1 MAALA
6 RILGLPRRSWRWA
19 VTWFGLDRSL
29 VVPTLL
35 VFAVSGGVGG
45 AVGYESYRYMWI
57 APEFCNACHI
67 HDYALTDWRHSIHGD
82 VVTCHDCHKV
92 PLMHYTKTLLHSVYQ
107 RPSFPEDL
115 HELPR
120 IPSRSCESCHLAT
133 AMDIGDLSSP
143 MPAAIYERIVRID
156 ESPSHRLHMLAE
168 TRDPGDARGG
178 HGGAPERERRLAVH
192 GPSAHDAGF
201 GPGVIEC
208 IDCHG
213 SEANRFHNFFAR
225 DENCT
230 GCHEDLTVRG
240 EHLREFDCRHC
251 HFQDFLPPS
260 SVGEATGRED
270 QPLRIED
277 PLLR

>member
-1 MAALA
+1 MGLI
-6 RILGLPRRSWRWA
+6 RRMLGWPKRGWDWSWA
-19 VTWFGLDRSL
+19 WFGLDRKL
-29 VVPTLL
+29 LLLAVP
-35 VFAVSGGVGG
+35 VFIAAGTTGGMVGFEG
-45 AVGYESYRYMWI
+45 YRYAWI
-57 APEFCNACHI
+57 APEFCNVCHL

-92 PLMHYTKTLLHSVYQ
+92 PLMHYTKTLLHTFYK
-107 RPSFPEDL
+107 RPSFPEDM

-133 AMDIGDLSSP
+133 AADHADLSSP
-143 MPAAIYERIVRID
+143 MPEAIFDRIVRID
-156 ESPSHRLHMLAE
+156 ESPSHKLHMLSE
-168 TRDPGDARGG
+168 TRDPGEDRGG
-178 HGGAPERERRLAVH
+178 EGGAPEHTRRLDQH
-192 GPSAHDAGF
+192 GPSAHELGF
-201 GPGVIEC
+201 GPGMIEC

-240 EHLREFDCRHC
+240 EHLRDFDCRHC

-260 SVGEATGRED
+260 AVVRTEEHDEPA
-270 QPLRIED
+270 LIED
-277 PLLR
+277 PLLQ